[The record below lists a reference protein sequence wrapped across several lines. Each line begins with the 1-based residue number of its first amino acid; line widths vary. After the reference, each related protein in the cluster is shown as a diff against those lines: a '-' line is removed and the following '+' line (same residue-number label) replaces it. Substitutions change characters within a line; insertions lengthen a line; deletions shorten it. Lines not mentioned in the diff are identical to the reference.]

1 MHPHPCE
8 PAGIYIHI
16 PFCKKKCRYCD
27 FYSITGLSQAP
38 SFIRA
43 LVQEMDMICTA
54 PLLFDTLYLGGG
66 TPSLL
71 KAEVIDSIIDAVRNR
86 FKFLKDAEITVE
98 VNPGAV
104 TFGQLKTYHR
114 AGANRINIGVQSF
127 DQSNLDFLGRI
138 HTADDAIYVLN
149 ASRKAG
155 FENIGLD
162 LIYGIPGQTVTSWLA
177 DLVKAVE
184 FAPEH
189 LACYMLTYEPKTPL
203 SIARKKGG
211 FNPLSK
217 KIVFDLFETT
227 LTFLTTNG
235 YEQYE
240 ISNFSKKVIGSP
252 GLRRSRHNQKYW
264 SAVPYLGLG
273 PSAHSFCSP
282 KRQWNHRSVRRYI
295 NDLNNGVLPI
305 MGQEVLTRSQRMIE
319 AFYLGLRRKNGIS
332 FESFN
337 QAFGVDF
344 EQVIGDVI
352 PDLEE
357 KGLIKA
363 DQHHFALSQKGLL
376 FLDSITEMFITHP
389 AFSAWT
395 RL

>member
-27 FYSITGLSQAP
+27 FYSITSLSQAP
-38 SFIRA
+38 SFVRA
-43 LVQEMDMICTA
+43 LVQEMDMVCKA

-71 KAEVIDSIIDAVRNR
+71 KAEVIDFIIETARNR
-86 FKFLKDAEITVE
+86 FKLLKDAEITVE
-98 VNPGAV
+98 VNPGTV
-104 TFGQLKTYHR
+104 TFDQLKTYHR
-114 AGANRINIGVQSF
+114 AGVNRINIGVQSF

-138 HTADDAIYVLN
+138 HTADDAIYILN

-162 LIYGIPGQTVTSWLA
+162 LIYGIPRQTVTSWLV

-189 LACYMLTYEPKTPL
+189 LACYMLTYEPNTPL
-203 SIARKKGG
+203 SIARGKGE
-211 FNPLSK
+211 FNLLSE
-217 KIVFDLFETT
+217 KIVVDLFETT
-227 LTFLTTNG
+227 HTFLTKNG

-240 ISNFSKKVIGSP
+240 ISNFSKKAIESA

-264 SAVPYLGLG
+264 SAIPYLGLG
-273 PSAHSFCSP
+273 PSAHSFFSS

-295 NDLNNGVLPI
+295 NNLNSGVLPI
-305 MGQEVLTRSQRMIE
+305 MGQEVLTRSQLMIE
-319 AFYLGLRRKNGIS
+319 AFYLGLRRKNGIV

-337 QAFGVDF
+337 QVFGVDF
-344 EQVIGDVI
+344 EQVFGEVI

-357 KGLIKA
+357 KELIEA
-363 DQHHFALSQKGLL
+363 DQHHLALSQKGLL

-389 AFSAWT
+389 GIN
-395 RL
+395 

>member
-1 MHPHPCE
+1 M
-8 PAGIYIHI
+8 YIHI

-27 FYSITGLSQAP
+27 FYSITGLSLAP
-38 SFIRA
+38 LFARA
-43 LVQEMDMICTA
+43 LVQEMDMVCKT

-71 KAEVIDSIIDAVRNR
+71 KAKVIDSIIETARNR
-86 FKFLKDAEITVE
+86 FKFLKAAEITVE
-98 VNPGAV
+98 VNPGTV
-104 TFGQLKTYHR
+104 TFDQLKTYR
-114 AGANRINIGVQSF
+114 QAGANRINIGVQSF

-138 HTADDAIYVLN
+138 HTSDDAIYVLN

-184 FAPEH
+184 IAPEH

-203 SIARKKGG
+203 SIAREKGR
-211 FNPLSK
+211 FNPLSEK
-217 KIVFDLFETT
+217 SVADLFETT
-227 LTFLTTNG
+227 HTLLTTNG

-264 SAVPYLGLG
+264 SRAPYLGLG
-273 PSAHSFCSP
+273 PSAHSFFNS

-295 NDLNNGVLPI
+295 KDLNNGVLPI
-305 MGQEVLTRSQRMIE
+305 MGEEVLTRSQRMIE
-319 AFYLGLRRKNGIS
+319 EFYLGLRRKNGIN

-344 EQVIGDVI
+344 EQVFGDVI

-357 KGLIKA
+357 KELIEA

-389 AFSAWT
+389 GID
-395 RL
+395 

>member
-27 FYSITGLSQAP
+27 FYSITSLSQAP
-38 SFIRA
+38 SFVRA
-43 LVQEMDMICTA
+43 LVQEMDMVCKA

-71 KAEVIDSIIDAVRNR
+71 KAEVIDFIIDTARNR
-86 FKFLKDAEITVE
+86 FKLLKDAEITVE
-98 VNPGAV
+98 VNPGTV
-104 TFGQLKTYHR
+104 TFDQLKTYHR
-114 AGANRINIGVQSF
+114 AGVNRINIGVQSF

-138 HTADDAIYVLN
+138 HTPDDAIYILN

-162 LIYGIPGQTVTSWLA
+162 LIYGIPRQTVTSWLV

-189 LACYMLTYEPKTPL
+189 LACYMLTYEPNTPL
-203 SIARKKGG
+203 SIARGKGE
-211 FNPLSK
+211 FNLLSE
-217 KIVFDLFETT
+217 KIVVDLFETT
-227 LTFLTTNG
+227 HTFLTKNG

-240 ISNFSKKVIGSP
+240 ISNFSKKAIEST

-264 SAVPYLGLG
+264 SGIPYLGLG
-273 PSAHSFCSP
+273 PSAHSFFSS

-295 NDLNNGVLPI
+295 NDLNSGVLPI

-319 AFYLGLRRKNGIS
+319 AFYLGLRRKNGIV

-337 QAFGVDF
+337 QVFGVDF
-344 EQVIGDVI
+344 EQVFGDVI

-357 KGLIKA
+357 KELIEA
-363 DQHHFALSQKGLL
+363 DQHHIALSQKGLL

-389 AFSAWT
+389 GID
-395 RL
+395 

>member
-1 MHPHPCE
+1 ME
-8 PAGIYIHI
+8 MV
-16 PFCKKKCRYCD
+16 CK
-27 FYSITGLSQAP
+27 
-38 SFIRA
+38 
-43 LVQEMDMICTA
+43 A

-71 KAEVIDSIIDAVRNR
+71 KAEVIDFIIETARNR
-86 FKFLKDAEITVE
+86 FKFLKAAEITVE
-98 VNPGAV
+98 VNPGTV
-104 TFGQLKTYHR
+104 TFDQLKTYHR
-114 AGANRINIGVQSF
+114 AGVNRINIGVQSF

-138 HTADDAIYVLN
+138 HTVDDAIYILN

-162 LIYGIPGQTVTSWLA
+162 LIYGIPGQTLTSWLA

-203 SIARKKGG
+203 SIARGKGE
-211 FNPLSK
+211 FNPLSE
-217 KIVFDLFETT
+217 KIVVDLFETT
-227 LTFLTTNG
+227 HAFLTTNG

-240 ISNFSKKVIGSP
+240 ISNFSKKAIEST

-264 SAVPYLGLG
+264 SGIPYLGLG
-273 PSAHSFCSP
+273 PSAHSFFSS

-319 AFYLGLRRKNGIS
+319 AFYLGLRQKNGIT

-344 EQVIGDVI
+344 EQVFRDVI

-357 KGLIKA
+357 KELIEA
-363 DQHHFALSQKGLL
+363 DQHHLSLSQKGLL

-389 AFSAWT
+389 GID
-395 RL
+395 

>member
-27 FYSITGLSQAP
+27 FYSITSLSQP
-38 SFIRA
+38 SSFVRA
-43 LVQEMDMICTA
+43 LVQEMDMVCKA

-71 KAEVIDSIIDAVRNR
+71 KTEVIDFIIETARNR
-86 FKFLKDAEITVE
+86 FKFLKAAEITVE
-98 VNPGAV
+98 VNPGTV
-104 TFGQLKTYHR
+104 TFDQLKTYHR
-114 AGANRINIGVQSF
+114 AGVNRINIGAQSF

-138 HTADDAIYVLN
+138 HTADDAIYILN

-162 LIYGIPGQTVTSWLA
+162 LIYGIPGQTLSSWLA

-189 LACYMLTYEPKTPL
+189 LACYMLTYEPNTPL
-203 SIARKKGG
+203 SIARGKGE
-211 FNPLSK
+211 FNLLSE
-217 KIVFDLFETT
+217 KIVVDLFETT
-227 LTFLTTNG
+227 HTFLTKNG

-240 ISNFSKKVIGSP
+240 ISNFSKKAIESA

-264 SAVPYLGLG
+264 SGIPYLGLG
-273 PSAHSFCSP
+273 PSAHSFFSS

-295 NDLNNGVLPI
+295 NDLNSGVLPI

-319 AFYLGLRRKNGIS
+319 AFYLGLRRKNGIV

-337 QAFGVDF
+337 QVFGVDF
-344 EQVIGDVI
+344 EQVFGDVI

-357 KGLIKA
+357 KELIEA
-363 DQHHFALSQKGLL
+363 DQHHIALSQKGLL

-389 AFSAWT
+389 GIN
-395 RL
+395 